1 MKVLLTGLVTIL
13 LAGAS
18 VSAQAGVLAP
28 PAGMR
33 SPAFAAT
40 DAHVQQ
46 VYWVYRHHHRFWV
59 EPRHHRHH

>member
-1 MKVLLTGLVTIL
+1 MKLLLTVLAAVL
-13 LAGAS
+13 LAGVS
-18 VSAQAGVLAP
+18 MSAQAGVLAP

-33 SPAFAAT
+33 SAAFAPA

-59 EPRHHRHH
+59 EPRHHHHR